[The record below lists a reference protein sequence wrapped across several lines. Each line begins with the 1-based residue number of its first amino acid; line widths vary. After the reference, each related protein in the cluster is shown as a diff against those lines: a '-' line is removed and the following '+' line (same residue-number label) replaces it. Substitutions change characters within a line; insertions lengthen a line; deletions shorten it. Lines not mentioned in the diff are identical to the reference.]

1 MIRRPP
7 ISTRTDTLFPYTT
20 LFRSPPRA
28 DHREAHR
35 LCNRGRRIMS
45 NSTTPATQALL
56 PVTQSDR
63 EFAAKWTSIRGEFD
77 ELAEAAARHRQAHT
91 PPGNVGTAL
100 AGLAWS
106 EDGYSLRTTPAESG
120 RAH

>member
-45 NSTTPATQALL
+45 NTTTPATQALL

-63 EFAAKWTSIRGEFD
+63 EFAAKWTSMRGEFD
-77 ELAEAAARHRQAHT
+77 ELAEAADRNRQAD
-91 PPGNVGTAL
+91 PLPGDAGTAL
-100 AGLAWS
+100 AGDRKSTRLSAS
-106 EDGYSLRTTPAESG
+106 
-120 RAH
+120 H